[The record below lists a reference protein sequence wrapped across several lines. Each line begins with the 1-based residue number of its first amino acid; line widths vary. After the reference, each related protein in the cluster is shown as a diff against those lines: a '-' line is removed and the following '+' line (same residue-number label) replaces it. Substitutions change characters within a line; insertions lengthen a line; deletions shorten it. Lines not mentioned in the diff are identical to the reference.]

1 MGEQR
6 KDGKMLF
13 GCIHLV
19 FLQELFRATGEF
31 VNSCFFVAWSFCL
44 AFGFLCKVGFRIL
57 HHARKS
63 MN

>member
-44 AFGFLCKVGFRIL
+44 AFGFFCVKLALEFCIMQGSL
-57 HHARKS
+57 
-63 MN
+63 

>member
-1 MGEQR
+1 
-6 KDGKMLF
+6 MLF